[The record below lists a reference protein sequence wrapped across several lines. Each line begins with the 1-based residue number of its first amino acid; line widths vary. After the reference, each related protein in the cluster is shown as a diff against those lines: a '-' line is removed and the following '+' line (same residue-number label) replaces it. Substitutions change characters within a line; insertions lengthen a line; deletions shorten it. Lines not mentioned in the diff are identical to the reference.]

1 MVDQP
6 VSSSPASAP
15 SATVKQS
22 SPHRATEPLLEEM
35 LNLLSNVLFPVVIF
49 LIWAAMTTV
58 GTIVDQNQ
66 PTQHYYDTYPLAIAN
81 AVTRLHLTGIFHSVP
96 YISLVVLLLL
106 SMSVCTFRRV
116 IPKRFPKDRAVPIGN
131 FGLHA
136 SIAASGDVERTSVAT
151 QAYLKSRGFTVR
163 TLDEGGARWIFGDK
177 QKWAR
182 YGVLV
187 AHLGFT
193 VIAFGVF
200 LGWLRG
206 YSGQVVLYKGDTVAV
221 APAGLRLTL
230 ERFTAQFVPVE
241 TPGGVSYQA
250 QKFQSDVTFADADG
264 KDTRAN
270 ILVNHPHIT
279 ADGVYFYQASYSF
292 AGHLQVK
299 RDGKV
304 LPLEGTDGRL
314 SPQDAIFL
322 PGTSRVIEYG
332 TLLGPTDPSQ
342 TPPGVALPK
351 ADEYAIWVFHDRIPT
366 TNRPM
371 LVPIGSSVDV
381 GDGYTVSALP
391 PTPSTGLTYRYDPG
405 QGWVG
410 LGCLILVAG
419 FVMALFFVP
428 VKLYAKI
435 GAARTAVPVAGA
447 AGADSVVELA
457 ATTTKGNAIY
467 EDEFAGLRAGLQRA
481 LAQAGESGSDRNEV
495 RAYA

>member
-1 MVDQP
+1 M
-6 VSSSPASAP
+6 SASPARA
-15 SATVKQS
+15 SATVKHA
-22 SPHRATEPLLEEM
+22 SPHGASEPLLEEL

-81 AVTRLHLTGIFHSVP
+81 AVTRLHLTSIFHSVP

-136 SIAASGDVERTSVAT
+136 SLAAGEEIESTSAAVET
-151 QAYLKSRGFTVR
+151 YLRSRGFAVR
-163 TLDEGGARWIFGDK
+163 SQVENGARWMFGDK

-187 AHLGFT
+187 AHLGFA

-206 YSGQVVLYKGDTVAV
+206 YSGQVVLYQGDVATI

-230 ERFTAQFVPVE
+230 ERFTAQFVPVQ
-241 TPGGVSYQA
+241 TPSGVSYQA
-250 QKFQSDVTFADADG
+250 QKFQSDVMFAEPSGDS
-264 KDTRAN
+264 TRAN
-270 ILVNHPHIT
+270 ILVNHPHVT
-279 ADGVYFYQASYSF
+279 SNGVYFYQASYSF
-292 AGHLQVK
+292 AGHLQVT
-299 RDGKV
+299 RQGKIMR
-304 LPLEGTDGRL
+304 LPGTDGRL
-314 SPQDAIFL
+314 NPQDAIFL

-351 ADEYAIWVFHDRIPT
+351 ADEYAIWVFHDNIPT
-366 TNRPM
+366 TNRPL
-371 LVPIGSSVDV
+371 LVPIGTSIDV
-381 GDGYTVSALP
+381 GDGYRVSALP
-391 PTPSTGLTYRYDPG
+391 PTPSTGLTYRFDPG
-405 QGWVG
+405 QGWVAV
-410 LGCLILVAG
+410 GCLILVAG

-435 GAARTAVPVAGA
+435 GASPEAGLH
-447 AGADSVVELA
+447 SVVEFA

-467 EDEFAGLRAGLQRA
+467 EDEFAALRAGLQRA
-481 LAQAGESGSDRNEV
+481 IAQAGEPGSDRGDV

>member
-1 MVDQP
+1 LISGGEKPQR
-6 VSSSPASAP
+6 VSSVRARAS
-15 SATVKQS
+15 
-22 SPHRATEPLLEEM
+22 EPLLEEV
-35 LNLLSNVLFPVVIF
+35 LNLLSNVMFPVVVF

-66 PTQHYYDTYPLAIAN
+66 PEQHYYDTYPLAIAN
-81 AVTRLHLTGIFHSVP
+81 AIVRLHLTGIFHSVP

-136 SIAASGDVERTSVAT
+136 EVASGAT
-151 QAYLKSRGFTVR
+151 VKETQDAAESYFRSRGFSMR
-163 TLDEGGARWIFGDK
+163 SHPDSGAHWLFGDK

-187 AHLGFT
+187 AHLGFA

-206 YSGQVVLYKGDTVAV
+206 FSGQVVLYKGDTAAI
-221 APAGLRLTL
+221 APANEHLTL
-230 ERFTAQFVPVE
+230 NAFTATFVPVQ
-241 TPGGVSYQA
+241 TPNGVSYQA
-250 QKFQSDVTFADADG
+250 QKFQSDVTFADAQG
-264 KDTRAN
+264 NQERSN

-279 ADGVYFYQASYSF
+279 PMGVYFYQASYSF
-292 AGHLQVK
+292 AGNLQVT
-299 RDGKV
+299 RDGKIV
-304 LPLEGTDGRL
+304 HLEGTDGRL
-314 SPQDAIFL
+314 NPQDAIFL

-342 TPPGVALPK
+342 TPPGVALP
-351 ADEYAIWVFHDRIPT
+351 AHDEYALWVFHDNIPT
-366 TNRPM
+366 TNRPL
-371 LVPIGSSVDV
+371 LVPIGSSVNV
-381 GDGYTVSALP
+381 GDGYRVTALP
-391 PTPSTGLTYRYDPG
+391 PTPSTGLTYRFDPG
-405 QGWVG
+405 QSWVA

-428 VKLYAKI
+428 VKLYARISAKAS
-435 GAARTAVPVAGA
+435 GTA
-447 AGADSVVELA
+447 VELA

-467 EDEFAGLRAGLQRA
+467 EDEFRALTSGLQKTLTRVDDDA
-481 LAQAGESGSDRNEV
+481 DETNRV
-495 RAYA
+495 KAYA

>member
-1 MVDQP
+1 M
-6 VSSSPASAP
+6 SSAQKAP
-15 SATVKQS
+15 LID
-22 SPHRATEPLLEEM
+22 EILD
-35 LNLLSNVLFPVVIF
+35 LLSNVMFPVVVF
-49 LIWAAMTTV
+49 LIWAVATTI

-66 PTQHYYDTYPLAIAN
+66 PVQHYYDEFPLAVAN
-81 AVTRLHLTGIFHSVP
+81 AVVRLHLTNVFHSVP

-136 SIAASGDVERTSVAT
+136 DFNSASEARVADES
-151 QAYLKSRGFTVR
+151 AHAFLRSKGFALRSQTI
-163 TLDEGGARWIFGDK
+163 DGAHWIFGDK

-187 AHLGFT
+187 AHLGFA

-206 YSGQVVLYKGDTVAV
+206 FSGQVLIYQGQSASV
-221 APAGLRLTL
+221 APANLRLTL
-230 ERFTAQFVPVE
+230 DKFVATFVPVQ
-241 TPGGVSYQA
+241 TPEGTTYQA
-250 QKFQSDVTFADADG
+250 QKFQSDITFADANG
-264 KDTRAN
+264 SQQQAN
-270 ILVNHPHIT
+270 ILVNHPHVT
-279 ADGVYFYQASYSF
+279 PSGVYFYQASYNF
-292 AGHLQVK
+292 AGNLGIKRNGQMVRLQDAGSHL
-299 RDGKV
+299 G
-304 LPLEGTDGRL
+304 
-314 SPQDAIFL
+314 PQDAIFL
-322 PGTSRVIEYG
+322 PGTSRAIEYG

-342 TPPGVALPK
+342 TPAGVPLP
-351 ADEYAIWVFHDRIPT
+351 ARDEYALWVFHDNIPT
-366 TNRPM
+366 TSRPI
-371 LVPIGSSVDV
+371 LLPVGSTIDV
-381 GDGYTVSALP
+381 GDGYQVTAQP

-435 GAARTAVPVAGA
+435 SPFAASG
-447 AGADSVVELA
+447 SKIEIA

-467 EDEFAGLRAGLQRA
+467 EDDFASLIRGLREAVSRRPA
-481 LAQAGESGSDRNEV
+481 SEAERTKVE
-495 RAYA
+495 AYA

>member
-1 MVDQP
+1 L
-6 VSSSPASAP
+6 SSVRAQAAQVKAKHTSPQHAS
-15 SATVKQS
+15 
-22 SPHRATEPLLEEM
+22 EPLLEEI
-35 LNLLSNVLFPVVIF
+35 LNLLSNVMFPVVIF
-49 LIWAAMTTV
+49 LIWSAMTTV

-66 PTQHYYDTYPLAIAN
+66 PEQHYYDTYPLPIAN
-81 AVTRLHLTGIFHSVP
+81 AIVRLHLTGIFHSVP

-136 SIAASGDVERTSVAT
+136 AVAAGADAAVTSEAAER
-151 QAYLKSRGFTVR
+151 YLRSRGFSLRSQVI
-163 TLDEGGARWIFGDK
+163 DGARWIFGDK

-200 LGWLRG
+200 LGWLHG
-206 YSGQVVLYKGDTVAV
+206 FSGQVVLYRGETAV
-221 APAGLRLTL
+221 VSPANLRLTL
-230 ERFTAQFVPVE
+230 DTFTAQFVPVQ
-241 TPGGVSYQA
+241 TPGGVIYQA
-250 QKFQSDVTFADADG
+250 QKFQSDVTFADASG
-264 KDTRAN
+264 TASRAI

-279 ADGVYFYQASYSF
+279 QASVYFYQASYSF
-292 AGHLQVK
+292 AGHLQVTQ
-299 RDGKV
+299 RGKV
-304 LPLEGTDGRL
+304 LALPGTEGRL
-314 SPQDAIFL
+314 QPQDAIFL

-342 TPPGVALPK
+342 TPAGVALP
-351 ADEYAIWVFHDRIPT
+351 ASDEYAIWIFHDNIPT
-366 TNRPM
+366 SNRPV
-371 LVPIGSSVDV
+371 LLPVGSSIDV
-381 GDGYTVSALP
+381 GDGYRVTALT

-405 QGWVG
+405 QSWVA
-410 LGCLILVAG
+410 LGCIILVTG

-435 GAARTAVPVAGA
+435 RAEGDACAVEV
-447 AGADSVVELA
+447 A

-467 EDEFAGLRAGLQRA
+467 EDEFAALTTGLAHA
-481 LAQAGESGSDRNEV
+481 LAAGGGAHDEDRV
-495 RAYA
+495 KAYA